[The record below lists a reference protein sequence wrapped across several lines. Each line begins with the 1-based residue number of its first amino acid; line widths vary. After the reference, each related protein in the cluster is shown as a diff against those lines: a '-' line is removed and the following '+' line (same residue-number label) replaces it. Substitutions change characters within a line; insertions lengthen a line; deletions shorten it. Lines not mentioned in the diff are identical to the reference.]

1 MSISKSMSKLRL
13 TILSVVL
20 LIGFST
26 TANAAIITLTPSS
39 SILNVGDNVTIDF
52 VISDLASGGA
62 PSLSAYFVD
71 ALFNNALFNFVSVFN
86 YSTDLGFSLNSP
98 AEFIPPLV
106 SPGIVSVLDSTF
118 ETPTFLD
125 INQPASFTM
134 FSITLQAINMGT
146 GGFTIDTFSSSF
158 SNSDN
163 TGLIDITAL
172 NTTSVS
178 VTNGPTPVSEPATG
192 ALLLT
197 LVAGLFA
204 TNRRRRVS

>member
-13 TILSVVL
+13 TVLSFVL
-20 LIGFST
+20 LLGFST

-39 SILNVGDNVTIDF
+39 STLNVGDNVTIDF
-52 VISDLASGGA
+52 VISDLTSGGA

-86 YSTDLGFSLNSP
+86 YSTNLGLSLNSP
-98 AEFIPPLV
+98 VELIPPLV
-106 SPGIVSVLDSTF
+106 SPGIVGVLDSTF
-118 ETPTFLD
+118 ETPAFLD

-134 FSITLQAINMGT
+134 FSITFQAMNMGT
-146 GGFTIDTFSSSF
+146 GGFTIDTLTSSF
-158 SNSDN
+158 SNSDSS
-163 TGLIDITAL
+163 GLIDITAL

-178 VTNGPTPVSEPATG
+178 VTNATSTVSEPATG
-192 ALLLT
+192 ALILT